1 MKVRKVLPCPDFG
14 ARTDTP
20 DLPLNSELR
29 HTRRGFLL
37 ARKDGEIPR
46 ALSSASRLRE
56 PVPGTRR
63 TTPVALSNILIRPV
77 ATISSLITVLLW
89 PCALCGQIQEPQSA
103 WNSERALE
111 LVGQARSLRQAT
123 AIDSAFQAYQADA
136 RGYVY
141 FFLDRTDSNERMLI
155 KTDQV
160 ALEVSWKA
168 PRQTKQRLVGRRDV
182 KELPTNI
189 SYHLDHLT
197 VVQDDFGD
205 LIRLGNGDE
214 VEAVVHPAAPGA
226 DSIYDYRLTDSLTVT
241 LPAPAPD
248 IRVYELEIRPRDPQ
262 APGVIGSLFLQ
273 RRTGAIVRLSFTFT
287 PASYVDGSLDY
298 IRISMDNSVWDG
310 KYWLPY
316 HQEIELRRELPIIEF
331 LGGSVIRGRFEIR
344 NYRFNPELPGNF
356 FIGGLVTSVPETE
369 RRNFPFE
376 SGLYDQI
383 SVEGLDPSPQIE
395 AIREQAMDVVGQR
408 YLSGLNTSRLHVPFI
423 SSVYRYNRAEGSF
436 VGAGTSF
443 RLGPTWRLLT
453 RGGYAFGRENGQLAI
468 DLRSSPTPR
477 RLSVGVWW
485 NEFRNAG
492 GRLPGASR
500 TVNTLS
506 GLLTDRD
513 YTDPYFTSGAGVR
526 YGWGLGTP
534 RSLEVGAV
542 WERHRS
548 GTNVVDDGLGGN
560 PAAESG
566 TSRPVLS
573 VDEGDDRAIE
583 VTVGARTAARGFESS
598 ATGRVGRMEEQPYA
612 SLWWDTTLRREFQE
626 RGTTLETE
634 LRVGISTEHT
644 PVQTLFLLGGRH
656 TLPGYPF
663 RSFIGTQ
670 MALLRAEASQAVLAP
685 WLTVHIFAAAGV
697 TGLARTSFPDPGWP
711 RQDADGVQSSAG
723 LGLKLGWDLLRF
735 DVGRGLNDGGDWEF
749 VFSVQ
754 RRFWEWL

>member
-1 MKVRKVLPCPDFG
+1 
-14 ARTDTP
+14 
-20 DLPLNSELR
+20 
-29 HTRRGFLL
+29 
-37 ARKDGEIPR
+37 
-46 ALSSASRLRE
+46 
-56 PVPGTRR
+56 
-63 TTPVALSNILIRPV
+63 VALPNILIRPL
-77 ATISSLITVLLW
+77 ATISKLITVLLW
-89 PCALCGQIQEPQSA
+89 PCALCGQIQEAQSA

-141 FFLDRTDSNERMLI
+141 FFLDRTDSDERTLI
-155 KTDQV
+155 KADQV
-160 ALEVSWKA
+160 ALELFWKA
-168 PRQTKQRLVGRRDV
+168 PHQTKQRLVGRRDA
-182 KELPTNI
+182 KKLPTDI

-205 LIRLGNGDE
+205 LIRLGDGDE

-248 IRVYELEIRPRDPQ
+248 IRVYELEIRPKDPE
-262 APGVIGSLFLQ
+262 APGVVGRLFLQ

-287 PASYVDGSLDY
+287 SASYVDRSLDY

-316 HQEIELRRELPIIEF
+316 NQEIELRRELPIIEL
-331 LGGSVIRGRFEIR
+331 LGGSVIRSRFEIR
-344 NYRFNPELPGNF
+344 NYRFNPQLPGNF
-356 FIGGLVTSVPETE
+356 FLGGAVTSVPEAE
-369 RRNFPFE
+369 LRNFPFE
-376 SGLYDQI
+376 SGLYDQL
-383 SVEGLDPSPQIE
+383 SDEGLDPSPEIE
-395 AIREQAMDVVGQR
+395 AIRKQAMAILGQQ
-408 YLSGLNTSRLHVPFI
+408 YLRGLNRSRLHVPFV

-436 VGAGTSF
+436 AGAGTSL
-443 RLGPTWRLLT
+443 RLGATWRLLS

-468 DLRSSPTPR
+468 DLRSSPSPR
-477 RLSVGVWW
+477 RFSVGIWW
-485 NEFRNAG
+485 NELQNAS

-500 TVNTLS
+500 AVNTLN
-506 GLLTDRD
+506 GLLAERD
-513 YTDPYFTSGAGVR
+513 YTDPYFTSGARVR
-526 YGWGLGTP
+526 YGWGLGTK

-548 GTNVVDDGLGGN
+548 GTNVVDDGLGGD
-560 PAAESG
+560 PAGDPARESG

-583 VTVGARTAARGFESS
+583 VTYGTRTAARGFESS
-598 ATGRVGRMEEQPYA
+598 ATGRVGQMEERPYA
-612 SLWWDTTLRREFQE
+612 SLWWATTLRRELPEQ
-626 RGTTLETE
+626 GTTLEAG
-634 LRVGISTEHT
+634 LRVGISTQDT

-656 TLPGYPF
+656 TLLGYPF
-663 RSFIGTQ
+663 RSFIGNQ
-670 MALLRAEASQAVLAP
+670 MALLRVEASQAVLAP
-685 WLTVHIFAAAGV
+685 WLTVHVFGAAGV
-697 TGLARTSFPDPGWP
+697 TGLSRTSFPDPGWP
-711 RQDADGVQSSAG
+711 RQDTDGVRSSAG

>member
-1 MKVRKVLPCPDFG
+1 M
-14 ARTDTP
+14 
-20 DLPLNSELR
+20 
-29 HTRRGFLL
+29 
-37 ARKDGEIPR
+37 
-46 ALSSASRLRE
+46 
-56 PVPGTRR
+56 
-63 TTPVALSNILIRPV
+63 ALSNILIRPV

-103 WNSERALE
+103 WNGERALE

-136 RGYVY
+136 RCYVY
-141 FFLDRTDSNERMLI
+141 FFLDRTDSDERMLI

-168 PRQTKQRLVGRRDV
+168 PRQTKQRLVGRRNV

-241 LPAPAPD
+241 LPAPNPD
-248 IRVYELEIRPRDPQ
+248 IRVYELEIRPKDPE

-298 IRISMDNSVWDG
+298 IRISMDNSVWEG

-316 HQEIELRRELPIIEF
+316 RQEIELRRELPIIEF

-344 NYRFNPELPGNF
+344 NYRFNPELPENLF
-356 FIGGLVTSVPETE
+356 LGGVVTSVPEAE

-376 SGLYDQI
+376 SGLYDQL

-395 AIREQAMDVVGQR
+395 AIREQAMAVVGQR
-408 YLSGLNTSRLHVPFI
+408 YLSGLKTSRLHVPFT

-453 RGGYAFGRENGQLAI
+453 RGGYAFGRESGQLTI
-468 DLRSSPTPR
+468 DLRSSPAPR
-477 RLSVGVWW
+477 RFSVGMWW

-492 GRLPGASR
+492 GGLPGASR

-548 GTNVVDDGLGGN
+548 GTNVVDDGLGGD
-560 PAAESG
+560 PATESG

-583 VTVGARTAARGFESS
+583 VTIGARTAARGFESS

-626 RGTTLETE
+626 RGTTLEAE
-634 LRVGISTEHT
+634 LRVGISTDDT

-685 WLTVHIFAAAGV
+685 WLTVHIFGAAGV
-697 TGLARTSFPDPGWP
+697 TGLARTSFPDSGWP
-711 RQDADGVQSSAG
+711 RPDTDGVKSSAG